1 MSLTSLFELPLS
13 AANNMKSYL
22 CVLLLFCSV
31 LHAADAQLPADAQRA
46 MKEYDATVEVAKK
59 RLVAQLQAALQGA
72 TTRGQLDAALAIRN
86 KIAELAP
93 GTVPPV
99 GAAPAVVAPM
109 GGAAAGGV
117 AEQVFAIEAGDNKG
131 TLLGP
136 VKKGQ
141 RIKIQYV
148 EGTWSVSE
156 GKMRSPEE
164 PFHAMQQVAIIG
176 ITEAGEELVALVPGG
191 TKNRTFSEGFKKD
204 YTEVRLRCNDG
215 TRNDNSGAVKYK
227 ASIR

>member
-164 PFHAMQQVAIIG
+164 PFHAMQQVA
-176 ITEAGEELVALVPGG
+176 
-191 TKNRTFSEGFKKD
+191 S
-204 YTEVRLRCNDG
+204 
-215 TRNDNSGAVKYK
+215 
-227 ASIR
+227 